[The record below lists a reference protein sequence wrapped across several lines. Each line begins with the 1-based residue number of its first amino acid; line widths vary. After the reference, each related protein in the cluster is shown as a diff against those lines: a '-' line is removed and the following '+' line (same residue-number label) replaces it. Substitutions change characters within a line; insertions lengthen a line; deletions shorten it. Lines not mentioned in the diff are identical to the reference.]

1 MPNFLHF
8 LTPYVCIASSRD
20 DKVCRFWDVCH
31 KKSLWLKI
39 TIFAVLYLG
48 IVIFLLELSK
58 YHVNF
63 ILVPFTE
70 PKPQNFSAKNDTFI
84 NQNHFDTLQGSIT
97 P

>member
-1 MPNFLHF
+1 MSWFSD
-8 LTPYVCIASSRD
+8 A
-20 DKVCRFWDVCH
+20 CH
-31 KKSLWLKI
+31 KKSLSFKI
-39 TIFAVLYLG
+39 INSAVLYLG

-58 YHVNF
+58 NHVNS

-84 NQNHFDTLQGSIT
+84 NQIHFDTLQGSIT

>member
-1 MPNFLHF
+1 M
-8 LTPYVCIASSRD
+8 S
-20 DKVCRFWDVCH
+20 RFWDVCH

-58 YHVNF
+58 NHVNS

-70 PKPQNFSAKNDTFI
+70 PKPQNFSAKNDTFM
-84 NQNHFDTLQGSIT
+84 NKTHFDTLQGPIT
-97 P
+97 PWLLVVEP